1 MTKDTRSCG
10 TCIHHDPST
19 GFSEV
24 STLCWDC
31 TSFKTLVHWE
41 PKVTTR
47 RITVT
52 PRPKELKLS
61 LADYIGK
68 LSDVPPPPP
77 VFPVALDVQVG
88 GNHYKKL
95 KIQPM
100 EYSMANELDAC
111 QHTAIKY
118 VTRFRD
124 KGTPIE
130 DLDKAIHA
138 IELLKDFYLKETKD
152 VQAN

>member
-1 MTKDTRSCG
+1 LDDVPTK
-10 TCIHHDPST
+10 
-19 GFSEV
+19 
-24 STLCWDC
+24 CWDC

-41 PKVTTR
+41 PKEPKKLTLAQYVNELAEDPVT
-47 RITVT
+47 VH
-52 PRPKELKLS
+52 PDA
-61 LADYIGK
+61 LAT
-68 LSDVPPPPP
+68 
-77 VFPVALDVQVG
+77 QVG
-88 GNHYKKL
+88 GDHYKKL

-100 EYSMANELDAC
+100 EYSMANGLDAC

-138 IELLKDFYLKETKD
+138 IQLLKDFYLKETEGG
-152 VQAN
+152 